1 MKVIGFLLKTVLKI
15 VLFPVLLL
23 MMFIQWIANILINV
37 SAYIISP
44 VMLFVLGCG
53 IYSVV
58 KASWLNVALLTG
70 IELGLF
76 ALLFGA
82 GWVMAMM
89 ESLCDGLMGFMHS

>member
-1 MKVIGFLLKTVLKI
+1 MKVIGFLLKTVVKMVVFPL
-15 VLFPVLLL
+15 LFL
-23 MMFIQWIANILINV
+23 MIFIQWIANILINV

-76 ALLFGA
+76 VLVFGA
-82 GWVMAMM
+82 NWIVMIM
-89 ESLCDGLMGFMHS
+89 EDLCDGLMGFMHS